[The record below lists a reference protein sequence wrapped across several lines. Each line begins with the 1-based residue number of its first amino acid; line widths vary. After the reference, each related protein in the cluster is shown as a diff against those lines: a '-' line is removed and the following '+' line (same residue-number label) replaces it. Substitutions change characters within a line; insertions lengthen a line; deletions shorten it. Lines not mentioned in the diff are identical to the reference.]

1 MELSGKKYKKGMSIS
16 TLFSSL
22 FLTLSS
28 TFLGASTFAEIPEAS
43 GICFLQEAQELI
55 VVNDEGWIYRL
66 SMNGKILEK
75 KYLGAYDLEGVAY
88 EEQTQTLLLAVENT
102 NTVLV
107 LDSKSF
113 LILKEVKID
122 GFYDGKELLKASEKD
137 GIEDIAVYEGKIYL
151 SKQAYKKRDSLLLEI
166 DFLQNAEAKIV
177 RTYKHDYVD
186 IAGLCFHKGFL
197 YMTSDKKNLLI
208 KYDLKNNKTI
218 QEIKLPKSAQEG
230 IYFDDKNNIYIADDK
245 GKILKYT
252 TKQLGLHE

>member
-1 MELSGKKYKKGMSIS
+1 MSIS

-28 TFLGASTFAEIPEAS
+28 SFLGAATFAEIPEAS
-43 GICFLQEAQELI
+43 GICFLQNAQELI

-66 SMNGKILEK
+66 SMSGEIKEK

-88 EEQTQTLLLAVENT
+88 EQKSDSLFLAVENS
-102 NTVLV
+102 N
-107 LDSKSF
+107 S
-113 LILKEVKID
+113 ILLLQAKNFAIVKEVKID
-122 GFYDGKELLKASEKD
+122 GFYDGKELLKASKKD
-137 GIEDIAVYEGKIYL
+137 GIEDIAVHEGKIYL

-166 DFLQNAEAKIV
+166 DSVQNAEAKII
-177 RTYKHDYVD
+177 RTYKHGYID
-186 IAGLCFHKGFL
+186 IAGLCFHNDFL

-208 KYDLKNNKTI
+208 KYDLANNKTI

-230 IYFDDKNNIYIADDK
+230 ICFDDKNNLYIADDN

-252 TKQLGLHE
+252 TQQLGLHE